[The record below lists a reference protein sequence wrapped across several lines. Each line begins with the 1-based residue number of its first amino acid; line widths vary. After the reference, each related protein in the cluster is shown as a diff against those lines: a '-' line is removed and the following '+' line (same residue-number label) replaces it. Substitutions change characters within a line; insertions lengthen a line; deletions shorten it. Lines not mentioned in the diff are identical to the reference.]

1 MTTATPLAVIPGA
14 LVEDVLR
21 DAHAEALRIV
31 EEVYVQSV
39 GNRLVNPESL
49 FLRPDAEARE
59 RVIALPAYVPE
70 PTPAMGIKWISS
82 FPGNLSLGLPR
93 ASAAIVLNDVATGFP
108 VALLEGARI
117 SGLRTALS
125 ALVGAN
131 ALTAGARR
139 AAKVAILGSGYI
151 AANTVSAFLADGWT
165 WDQAVVFDLAT
176 ERAEAFAGRFAGRAE
191 PGAAGLAVAHSA
203 EEALTDADLVLLT
216 TTAITPH
223 IDSLAPLAP
232 HATVLHMSLR
242 DLTADALAGAEHFV
256 DDVSHALRE
265 RTSLAL
271 AVEAGTVQRAAIRA
285 VGEVL
290 IGDCRRTPDRRAVYA
305 PFGLGSLDIALASL
319 VLDRARDLP
328 EALIVEDFSGTA
340 AQ

>member
-1 MTTATPLAVIPGA
+1 MTAATPLAVIPGA

-39 GNRLVNPESL
+39 QSRLVNPESL
-49 FLRPDAEARE
+49 FLRPDAQARE

-70 PTPAMGIKWISS
+70 PNPAMGIKWISS
-82 FPGNLSLGLPR
+82 FPENLSLGLPR

-131 ALTAGARR
+131 TLTAGGRR
-139 AAKVAILGSGYI
+139 AAKVAILGTGYI

-165 WDQAVVFDLAT
+165 WDRATVFDLAV
-176 ERAEAFAGRFAGRAE
+176 ERAEAFAGRFTGRAE
-191 PGAAGLAVAHSA
+191 LAVAHSA

-223 IDSLAPLAP
+223 IDSLQRLAP
-232 HATVLHMSLR
+232 NATVLHMSLR
-242 DLTADALAGAEHFV
+242 DLTPEALSGAEHFV

-271 AVEAGTVQRAAIRA
+271 AVEAGTVRRDAIRA

-290 IGDCRRTPDRRAVYA
+290 LGDCRRTPDRRAVYA

-319 VLDRARDLP
+319 VLERARDLP

-340 AQ
+340 AR

>member
-1 MTTATPLAVIPGA
+1 MTAATPLAVIPGA

-82 FPGNLSLGLPR
+82 FPENLSLGLPR

-165 WDQAVVFDLAT
+165 WDRAVVFDLAT
-176 ERAEAFAGRFAGRAE
+176 ERAEAFAGRFAGRA
-191 PGAAGLAVAHSA
+191 GLGVAHSA

-223 IDSLAPLAP
+223 IDSLDLLAP

-271 AVEAGTVQRAAIRA
+271 AVEAGTVERAAIRA